1 MSDVLTRLLD
11 RLLAL
16 APLGVLAYLIGRQA
30 NERHELLEALE
41 RNSAAARDRERELLN
56 RITHPHLMP
65 TGTRRDA
72 DTRPRVEVEAAI
84 AAKRAEQAAA
94 SAQVAPELVDQA
106 GAWGGLGTAARPFP
120 WPITDGRS

>member
-1 MSDVLTRLLD
+1 MFEKIID

-41 RNSAAARDRERELLN
+41 RTSAAARDRERELLN

-65 TGTRRDA
+65 TGVRREA
-72 DTRPRVEVEAAI
+72 DTRSRIEVEAAI
-84 AAKRAEQAAA
+84 AAKRAEQTAA
-94 SAQVAPELVDQA
+94 SAQAAPELVDQA

-120 WPITDGRS
+120 WPTADEG